1 MRIVSPF
8 LKRVFYPALSMAG
21 VFHRNS
27 APGLA
32 VVTYH
37 GVLPPGYEP
46 VDPAL

>member
-8 LKRVFYPALSMAG
+8 LKKVFYPALSVAG
-21 VFHRNS
+21 VFHRTS

-37 GVLPPGYEP
+37 GVLPAGYEP
-46 VDPAL
+46 VDPGV